1 MEMSRFSVLVGAL
14 GVGIGFGLQN
24 VVNNF
29 VSGLILLYE
38 RPVQV
43 GDVVDV
49 GTVSGVIT
57 RIGVRSST
65 VRTFA
70 GAEVIVPN
78 ATLISAEVTNWTLS
92 DRRRRIEIA
101 VGVAYGTEPKAVIGL
116 LLAAVSARAGVLT
129 DPAPVALFL
138 RFGESAIEFALRF
151 WTADFDAWQVLASDV
166 MIEVHASLGRAGIEI
181 PFPQR
186 DLHVR
191 SIDALA
197 AGALAAAGADV
208 AAAQPG
214 AKGPR

>member
-1 MEMSRFSVLVGAL
+1 MCIR
-14 GVGIGFGLQN
+14 
-24 VVNNF
+24 
-29 VSGLILLYE
+29 
-38 RPVQV
+38 
-43 GDVVDV
+43 
-49 GTVSGVIT
+49 
-57 RIGVRSST
+57 
-65 VRTFA
+65 
-70 GAEVIVPN
+70 
-78 ATLISAEVTNWTLS
+78 
-92 DRRRRIEIA
+92 DR
-101 VGVAYGTEPKAVIGL
+101 YGTEPKRVIDL
-116 LLAAVSARAGVLT
+116 LLAAVNGRAGVLT
-129 DPAPVALFL
+129 DPAPAALFL

-151 WTADFDAWQVLASDV
+151 WTADFDTWQVLASDV